1 MEKFELIKQE
11 GLISKETNEEKDFAN
26 DRITNGL
33 TLRKRKIN
41 AFLSK
46 QRGFDRFKN
55 EGQKDYEITKE
66 KLEIPNEIKNKKY
79 DNIDE
84 FLKEMKN
91 YIQSENIE
99 YNKYA
104 LYCIR
109 VQTLNNEGINN
120 KNIFSELL
128 QKQDFI
134 SNILYLIE
142 KYWNDKQIIAEG
154 LWILI
159 NVLYYQRENVDLILY
174 LSSQKN
180 IQLYIKILEKK
191 DNHLR
196 FHLYWVLSNLLNNS
210 NLELTNQ
217 VIFNLYMSSLF
228 RLYIFKDLEDN
239 NSKLIEKELDN
250 LFNIIARLSDFIN
263 YTFIDLQNKNIKKFI
278 DYNSNVD
285 YQSILENNNY
295 LFYHSMLIF
304 MNNIENAN
312 LTSYCI
318 YGISKLSNYLDDS
331 IIYNKF
337 FITGIFRKLIKEQ
350 IKVEELYIGN
360 AIQIIGNYLFYT
372 PETYLDPIIIEETLN
387 YCLKLIKK
395 YPNMQNLKRDIFWSI
410 SNISSVGYQNC
421 EYLAKSGLLPYI
433 FQSLYTDKDFVINEA
448 LFIILGFLDKQNSD
462 IIFNYYHLDY
472 IKNLILCLKKVYSKC
487 KPGIPYNNM
496 EILERT
502 LECFISLFELENDNS
517 SNKFVLDFEK
527 NGGFEIIEAMLN
539 GNNFSEKVSKIAEI
553 ILQYQKNN

>member
-1 MEKFELIKQE
+1 
-11 GLISKETNEEKDFAN
+11 
-26 DRITNGL
+26 
-33 TLRKRKIN
+33 
-41 AFLSK
+41 
-46 QRGFDRFKN
+46 
-55 EGQKDYEITKE
+55 
-66 KLEIPNEIKNKKY
+66 
-79 DNIDE
+79 
-84 FLKEMKN
+84 MKN

-99 YNKYA
+99 YNKDA

-159 NVLYYQRENVDLILY
+159 NVLYYQKENVDLILY

-337 FITGIFRKLIKEQ
+337 FITGIFRQLIKEQ
-350 IKVEELYIGN
+350 IKVEEFYRGN
-360 AIQIIGNYLFYT
+360 AIPILCNHLFYT
-372 PETYLDPIIIEETLN
+372 PDTYLDPIIIE
-387 YCLKLIKK
+387 
-395 YPNMQNLKRDIFWSI
+395 
-410 SNISSVGYQNC
+410 
-421 EYLAKSGLLPYI
+421 
-433 FQSLYTDKDFVINEA
+433 
-448 LFIILGFLDKQNSD
+448 
-462 IIFNYYHLDY
+462 
-472 IKNLILCLKKVYSKC
+472 
-487 KPGIPYNNM
+487 
-496 EILERT
+496 
-502 LECFISLFELENDNS
+502 
-517 SNKFVLDFEK
+517 
-527 NGGFEIIEAMLN
+527 
-539 GNNFSEKVSKIAEI
+539 
-553 ILQYQKNN
+553 